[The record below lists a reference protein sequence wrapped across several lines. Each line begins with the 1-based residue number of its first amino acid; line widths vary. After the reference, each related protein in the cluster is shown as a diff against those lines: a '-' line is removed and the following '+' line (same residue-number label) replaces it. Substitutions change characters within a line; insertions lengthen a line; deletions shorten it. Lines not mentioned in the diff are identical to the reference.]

1 MRVQKDFASGK
12 AENEVNDNDILHDE
26 AKKAAKVAAAAKKA
40 HDEAERKRKFN
51 PFDGLVH
58 EDDGSSWNKGD
69 GVQVRGVNK
78 FLKTHKRSHEMP
90 ENDDSVAE
98 QKEKAKEIEDAKQ

>member
-1 MRVQKDFASGK
+1 MKKSSGK
-12 AENEVNDNDILHDE
+12 LGEEVNDNSITHDANKEE
-26 AKKAAKVAAAAKKA
+26 AVKAAKIAAAAKKA
-40 HDEAERKRKFN
+40 HEEAEWKRKFN

-78 FLKTHKRSHEMP
+78 FT
-90 ENDDSVAE
+90 
-98 QKEKAKEIEDAKQ
+98 